1 MNKNRQKV
9 FSIKNK
15 VLQLIPPL
23 GSSEQQKPLV
33 SAVVRLG
40 MTDRVDD
47 SGLYRLSLLL
57 AIFLGLR

>member
-23 GSSEQQKPLV
+23 GSSELQKPLV

-47 SGLYRLSLLL
+47 SGLYRLSLHL